1 MSSVF
6 AAALVLAAVPGVFTA
21 SFANGFTNVLMAV
34 LLVIFAVRLSK
45 SKRFMPSGLMLI
57 ITLVALV
64 LRNIQG

>member
-1 MSSVF
+1 
-6 AAALVLAAVPGVFTA
+6 
-21 SFANGFTNVLMAV
+21 MAV